1 MDLELPSLNFHQM
14 CWPVFSPQMMG
25 GAGPS
30 PGTTTSLS
38 DRHYAEIIIII
49 IITIITWPTME

>member
-1 MDLELPSLNFHQM
+1 M

-38 DRHYAEIIIII
+38 DRHYAEIIITIITII
-49 IITIITWPTME
+49 IIIIITWPTME